1 MFKPKLPPQE
11 QGFTLVEVL
20 ASIVIATVFV
30 ATALQAIVIAAIF
43 QARAQE
49 YTEATTWIR
58 EDLENLRFSASTYV
72 DAARCSPGGAYPNKG
87 YADGFSDRLHNIN
100 QPNGTLS
107 NGASPDSDTITPTKA
122 NNAGKEFR
130 FRRISIPLDTPPYAV
145 LIVSYDVSPRLSS
158 STVGPSIATLQ
169 TEVIPN
175 GAFECPAP

>member
-1 MFKPKLPPQE
+1 MFKPKLPSQE

-72 DAARCSPGGAYPNKG
+72 DGARCSPGTFPNNG
-87 YADGFSDRLHNIN
+87 YADGFSDRLHDIN
-100 QPNGTLS
+100 QPNGTF
-107 NGASPDSDTITPTKA
+107 GTDTDPDSDTITPTKA

-158 STVGPSIATLQ
+158 TTFGPSIATLQ

>member
-1 MFKPKLPPQE
+1 MFKPKLSQQE

-20 ASIVIATVFV
+20 AAIVIATVFV

-49 YTEATTWIR
+49 STDAATWIR

-72 DAARCSPGGAYPNKG
+72 NLDRCYATGPNDG

-100 QPNGTLS
+100 PETLTS
-107 NGASPDSDTITPTKA
+107 GSVPDSDTYTAPNDPESRTGKA
-122 NNAGKEFR
+122 FR
-130 FRRISIPLDTPPYAV
+130 FRRISIPLNTAPYAV
-145 LIVSYDVSPRLSS
+145 LKVSYDVSPKLSS
-158 STVGPSIATLQ
+158 TTVGPSIATLQ